1 MPLIESFLGS
11 AGVLLFALGLVHCV
25 LPHSFR
31 QGVLLM
37 LTGDAFFALAI
48 AFPKKVLFLLQDF
61 GAAEE
66 NLNSEQIFGGVV
78 FGLVMAALWY
88 AIFIY
93 VLRYT
98 PFWRKKLK
106 AVKAEQEESSAPE
119 KNGKQAAA
127 KSADPSIFADVEL
140 NTAHGSNAAGG
151 MSSERS

>member
-11 AGVLLFALGLVHCV
+11 AGVLLFVLGLLHCV

-48 AFPKKVLFLLQDF
+48 AFPKKVLFLLQDW
-61 GAAEE
+61 ELSQE
-66 NLNSEQIFGGVV
+66 LLNSEQIFAGVI
-78 FGLVMAALWY
+78 FGLAVAALWY
-88 AIFIY
+88 LIFIY

-106 AVKAEQEESSAPE
+106 KGKDAQKAENTDDA
-119 KNGKQAAA
+119 QASQAGRA
-127 KSADPSIFADVEL
+127 EAADPAIFADVKL
-140 NTAHGSNAAGG
+140 NPGPGSRSGS